1 MSTKRLM
8 MLVCKPVFMGD
19 ADGDYL
25 SDAKGKVI
33 GDIYENP
40 ELLRNDNASIQT
52 MQIL

>member
-1 MSTKRLM
+1 M